1 MKRGR
6 NILTPRY
13 QVCVRMP
20 AFGRPFGRRLEPA
33 TIRPRGTGSVGRI
46 VEQTLQTL
54 LLLLAVMV
62 IVAVVARR
70 LNTAPSILLVIAGI
84 ALALVP
90 GVPRITLAPELVL
103 LGILPPLIY
112 SAGVAMSWREFCFNL
127 RPIALLAVGC
137 VVFTACAVA
146 ALAHWV
152 LGMPFGVGF
161 VLGAIVAPPDVVAP
175 LAIIRRLGI
184 PRRLVVVL
192 NGEGTANDATALILY
207 RFAVAAVG
215 TGFFS
220 LGQAA
225 GTFVLIIVGEISY
238 GIAIG
243 WLSLRLRRWAR
254 DPRVEITLSLM
265 TPYVAFLVPAHLG
278 GSGVLATVVTGL
290 YVSWNG
296 PLLIPAAT
304 RLQGIFFWDLLVYL
318 FEGLIFLVTGFQIRT
333 LLDRPEIYPLD
344 ASLLAVLLTLVVI
357 VAVRFIWIYPAAYL
371 PRWLSAAVARRDP
384 LPPWQWLFFLA
395 FVGVRG
401 VVSLAAAL
409 AIPLTTS
416 SGAPF
421 PGRDLVLFITFGIIV
436 ITLVGQ
442 GLLLP
447 SVVRWLGLGS
457 HAADEREREQKAELA
472 ARSDALKLA
481 QTRLEELAADNRIP
495 SEALAILR
503 ARHDYR
509 FGGLPKAELSED
521 DAASAAANVRS
532 DLIALEREYI
542 YQLLRDGH
550 ITDEARRRIER
561 ELDLEEASIASK
573 EEGIGPPL

>member
-1 MKRGR
+1 M
-6 NILTPRY
+6 T
-13 QVCVRMP
+13 V
-20 AFGRPFGRRLEPA
+20 
-33 TIRPRGTGSVGRI
+33 TI
-46 VEQTLQTL
+46 QTI
-54 LLLLAVMV
+54 LLLLAVLV
-62 IVAVVARR
+62 IVAVAARR
-70 LNTAPSILLVIAGI
+70 LNIAPSILLVVAGI
-84 ALALVP
+84 ALAIVP
-90 GVPRITLAPELVL
+90 GLPRIELAPELVL

-112 SAGVAMSWREFCFNL
+112 SAGVAMSWREFRFNL
-127 RPIALLAVGC
+127 RPIILLAFGC
-137 VVFTACAVA
+137 TLFSAAAVAVA
-146 ALAHWV
+146 AHYV
-152 LGMPFGVGF
+152 LGMPLAVGF

-175 LAIIRRLGI
+175 LAIVRRLGL
-184 PRRLVVVL
+184 PHRLIVVL
-192 NGEGTANDATALILY
+192 EGEGLANDATALILY

-215 TGFFS
+215 TGLFS
-220 LGQAA
+220 FSQAIGDFA
-225 GTFVLIIVGEISY
+225 LIVVGEIAY
-238 GIAIG
+238 GIGVG
-243 WLSLRLRRWAR
+243 WFSLRLRRWAR

-265 TPYVAFLVPAHLG
+265 TPYVAFLVPQHLG

-333 LLDRPEIYPLD
+333 LLDRPEIYPLN

-357 VAVRFIWIYPAAYL
+357 VAARFIWIYPAAYL
-371 PRWLSAAVARRDP
+371 PRWFSAAVARRDP

-481 QTRLEELAADNRIP
+481 QTRLEELAAENRIP

-550 ITDEARRRIER
+550 ITDEARR
-561 ELDLEEASIASK
+561 
-573 EEGIGPPL
+573 

>member
-1 MKRGR
+1 
-6 NILTPRY
+6 
-13 QVCVRMP
+13 
-20 AFGRPFGRRLEPA
+20 
-33 TIRPRGTGSVGRI
+33 
-46 VEQTLQTL
+46 
-54 LLLLAVMV
+54 
-62 IVAVVARR
+62 
-70 LNTAPSILLVIAGI
+70 
-84 ALALVP
+84 
-90 GVPRITLAPELVL
+90 
-103 LGILPPLIY
+103 
-112 SAGVAMSWREFCFNL
+112 
-127 RPIALLAVGC
+127 
-137 VVFTACAVA
+137 
-146 ALAHWV
+146 
-152 LGMPFGVGF
+152 
-161 VLGAIVAPPDVVAP
+161 
-175 LAIIRRLGI
+175 
-184 PRRLVVVL
+184 VL

-318 FEGLIFLVTGFQIRT
+318 FEGLIFLVTGLQIRT

-357 VAVRFIWIYPAAYL
+357 VAARFIWIYPAAYL

-481 QTRLEELAADNRIP
+481 QTRLEELAAENRIP

>member
-1 MKRGR
+1 
-6 NILTPRY
+6 
-13 QVCVRMP
+13 
-20 AFGRPFGRRLEPA
+20 
-33 TIRPRGTGSVGRI
+33 

-152 LGMPFGVGF
+152 LGMPLGVGF

-225 GTFVLIIVGEISY
+225 GTFVLIIVGEIAY

-265 TPYVAFLVPAHLG
+265 TPYLAFLVPAHLG

-447 SVVRWLGLGS
+447 SVVRWLGLGR
-457 HAADEREREQKAELA
+457 HAADERDREQKAELA

-495 SEALAILR
+495 PEALAILR

-509 FGGLPKAELSED
+509 FGGLPKTELSED

-542 YQLLRDGH
+542 YQRLRDGQ

-573 EEGIGPPL
+573 EEGGVGPPL